1 MGGAVGYLCASTTQL
16 IVLEELKRCR
26 YLNPAIPASTPKNN
40 AKKKSVTFVPRLGL
54 ISTMIQSSPCSAR
67 TLHRGTSGG
76 AMTDRCVLCKRA
88 RTMPDIWKHV
98 YCEVDGSLQNI
109 RAPACN
115 KYERVER
122 IEIKRR
128 LLISGG
134 NREEA

>member
-1 MGGAVGYLCASTTQL
+1 
-16 IVLEELKRCR
+16 
-26 YLNPAIPASTPKNN
+26 
-40 AKKKSVTFVPRLGL
+40 
-54 ISTMIQSSPCSAR
+54 
-67 TLHRGTSGG
+67 
-76 AMTDRCVLCKRA
+76 MTDRCVLCKRA

-134 NREEA
+134 SREET